1 MASKDHDS
9 NVVEQTVPL
18 PAHPDE
24 QDAMPDKVISSTVGD
39 VFQTQGV
46 TRMVAVYRDVQTNRL
61 PFYLVAASV
70 LVCAWAFSLDSSTTS
85 SYSVEASS
93 AYQEHSSVL
102 STLSIATGI
111 ISAVAK
117 PFIAKLSDTTSRPY
131 MYLLALVF
139 YVLGYIVVAASHTIA
154 GYVVGEVFVAVGSSG
169 LDLVNDI
176 IVADLSPLEWRG
188 FVGSM
193 LSTPFIINTWF
204 AGKIVDAMV
213 SRGQWRWGY
222 GMFAI
227 IMPVALGP
235 AIITLIH
242 LDWKARKEGTV
253 NIAAS
258 NAARRAAKELA
269 EREGYEV
276 PRGIVA
282 APAAEPAST
291 WVESFRRNVEEIDA
305 FGLLLLGF
313 GWSLLLL
320 PFSLKTYADH
330 GWRNRSLIAM
340 MVVGGLTLIAYVV
353 YEIKWAK
360 IPSAPKRLVL
370 NRTFI
375 MAIIIDSFYMRRFSF
390 PFRCLSCPLHCFHLG
405 APR

>member
-39 VFQTQGV
+39 VLQTQGV
-46 TRMVAVYRDVQTNRL
+46 TRMEAVYRDVQTNRL
-61 PFYLVAASV
+61 SFYLVAASV
-70 LVCAWAFSLDSSTTS
+70 LVCASAFSLDSSTTS

-169 LDLVNDI
+169 LDLVNDT
-176 IVADLSPLEWRG
+176 IVADMAPLEWRG

-213 SRGQWRWGY
+213 SRGQWCWGY

-227 IMPVALGP
+227 IMSVG
-235 AIITLIH
+235 
-242 LDWKARKEGTV
+242 RKTRP
-253 NIAAS
+253 S
-258 NAARRAAKELA
+258 
-269 EREGYEV
+269 
-276 PRGIVA
+276 
-282 APAAEPAST
+282 PASPQ
-291 WVESFRRNVEEIDA
+291 
-305 FGLLLLGF
+305 
-313 GWSLLLL
+313 LL
-320 PFSLKTYADH
+320 PFVWICAWCCSVDFF
-330 GWRNRSLIAM
+330 WS
-340 MVVGGLTLIAYVV
+340 
-353 YEIKWAK
+353 
-360 IPSAPKRLVL
+360 
-370 NRTFI
+370 
-375 MAIIIDSFYMRRFSF
+375 D
-390 PFRCLSCPLHCFHLG
+390 
-405 APR
+405 